1 MSRIWLVVALGA
13 VLRLWVESKYG
24 EKGEC
29 WEIALGLLAISHHS
43 RVARNL
49 KMKMRLGPK

>member
-29 WEIALGLLAISHHS
+29 WEIALGLLPYLITAE
-43 RVARNL
+43 L
-49 KMKMRLGPK
+49 LET